1 MIFIGK
7 DRGESIA
14 FEHNPEQLKLKLTG
28 KTPVIG
34 LAGDSGG
41 KEE

>member
-7 DRGESIA
+7 DRGKPVA

-28 KTPVIG
+28 RTPVIRV
-34 LAGDSGG
+34 AGEPGG
-41 KEE
+41 EEE